1 MKSPL
6 LATAATLTAL
16 LALAAAPVATLAA
29 DTKPAEKTDAIQRHP
44 LRGVITA
51 IVTEASALRVKHEEI
66 PGVMHAMTMQFKVDA
81 ATLKAAKVGDA
92 ITGLMSRQG
101 NAWVLEDVKPAAASK
116 K

>member
-1 MKSPL
+1 MNSRL
-6 LATAATLTAL
+6 LATLL
-16 LALAAAPVATLAA
+16 LALAAAPAALHAA
-29 DTKPAEKTDAIQRHP
+29 DAKPAEKTDAIQRHP

-51 IVTEASALRVKHEEI
+51 VVTDQSALRVKHEEI

-101 NAWVLEDVKPAAASK
+101 NAWVLEDVKPAAKPAK
-116 K
+116 

>member
-1 MKSPL
+1 MK
-6 LATAATLTAL
+6 TRL
-16 LALAAAPVATLAA
+16 LALVLSLSATPIATFAA
-29 DTKPAEKTDAIQRHP
+29 DAKPAEKTDAIQRHP

-51 IVTEASALRVKHEEI
+51 VVTEQSALRVKHEEV

-101 NAWVLEDVKPAAASK
+101 TSWVLEDVKPATPKPAK
-116 K
+116 